1 LISFSELSDIFSGT
15 DFNRDDLRRF
25 YRSVK
30 KSIILR
36 QLGKRAWP
44 ELFHL
49 EEKCQWPVLKKI
61 DDPDLSI
68 YRGADPELLDRFI
81 RTISEEKDIRKRK
94 SVINKVS
101 YWSRL
106 QVLIEERTDLFS
118 QVFGFCSS
126 DLSHCERVAER
137 YGKILEGK
145 RKENRKKMWQLG
157 VGAGAATL
165 AGAATYWY
173 VSKKERK

>member
-1 LISFSELSDIFSGT
+1 VISFSELSDIFNGT

-30 KSIILR
+30 KSMILR

-44 ELFHL
+44 ELFQL

-61 DDPDLSI
+61 DDPSLSI
-68 YRGADPELLDRFI
+68 YRGADRELLDRFI
-81 RTISEEKDIRKRK
+81 RTISEEKEIRKRK
-94 SVINKVS
+94 TTVNKVS

-106 QVLIEERTDLFS
+106 QAIIEERTDLLS
-118 QVFGFCSS
+118 QVFGFCGS
-126 DLSHCERVAER
+126 DFSYCERIADR
-137 YGKILEGK
+137 YGKILDRK
-145 RKENRKKMWQLG
+145 RKENKKKMWQLG